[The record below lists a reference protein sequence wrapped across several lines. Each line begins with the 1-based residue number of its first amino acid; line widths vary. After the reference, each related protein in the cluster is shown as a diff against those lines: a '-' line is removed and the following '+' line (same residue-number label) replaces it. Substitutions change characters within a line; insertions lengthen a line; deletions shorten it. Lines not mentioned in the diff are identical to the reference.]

1 MPSVCFDPFP
11 KASFG
16 WSVGTAVRSATQW
29 RTLGFGN
36 GAFNVVLRA
45 PVACLEST
53 TPKHSLSLS
62 LFSLRAGTTPDEV
75 IASIDRN
82 IGVTQPEPSEAQM
95 RRQAIIDGM
104 LRSAVKAEQAAR
116 RGVKAML
123 AIVGL

>member
-1 MPSVCFDPFP
+1 MPSVCFDSFP

-53 TPKHSLSLS
+53 TPKHSLSL
-62 LFSLRAGTTPDEV
+62 FSLRAGTISDEV
-75 IASIDRN
+75 IASIDGF